1 MMAATMKLREVII
14 AVAMALSAHGAM
26 APAGQAD
33 PGASPAATSLATSLQ
48 RPLVRAV
55 ATMPVEQHVEPVRM
69 WVAES
74 WDAAQERRLYQVR
87 ASVGATLSY
96 WLTSRLNSF
105 LGRFSDDGRG
115 PLPGMAG
122 FGVLQVEPVAGVP
135 SSGYGYRRHPISGGR
150 KFHKGV
156 DYRADRG
163 TEVRAAGPGL
173 VTYAKTKGSYGKLV
187 VISHGMG
194 LETRYAHLHRIDV
207 EEGEF
212 VHAGTRIG
220 AVGST
225 GRSTGAHL
233 HFEVRQF
240 DEAINPHWALGVTE
254 STLLEDMTAV
264 VTWLTS
270 EE

>member
-1 MMAATMKLREVII
+1 MKPREVII
-14 AVAMALSAHGAM
+14 AVAMALSTHGAM
-26 APAGQAD
+26 APEGQAD
-33 PGASPAATSLATSLQ
+33 PGASPAATSLAISFR

-55 ATMPVEQHVEPVRM
+55 TSTPVEEHIEPVRD

-74 WDAAQERRLYQVR
+74 WDEAEERQLYQVR
-87 ASVGATLSY
+87 SSPGAAISY
-96 WLTSRLNSF
+96 WLTSNLNRF
-105 LGRFSDDGRG
+105 LAKFSEDGRG

-122 FGVLQVEPVAGVP
+122 FGVLRVEPVAGVP
-135 SSGYGYRRHPISGGR
+135 SSGYGYRRHPITGGR

-173 VTYAKTKGSYGKLV
+173 VTYAKTKGSYGQLV

-194 LETRYAHLHRIDV
+194 LETRYAHLHRIHV

-212 VHAGTRIG
+212 VQAGARIG
-220 AVGST
+220 QVGST
-225 GRSTGAHL
+225 GRSTGPHL

-240 DEAINPHWALGVTE
+240 EEAINPHWALGVTD